1 MAIATNMYF
10 ECTVSYEKVLEN
22 GLQKKVSEL
31 YLVKAVSFTDAEK
44 VITEYITPY
53 ISGEFSI
60 QGIKRAKY
68 SELFTDS
75 EGARY
80 FKATVGFVT
89 LDEKSGKEKQ
99 SNSVMLVQADTLE
112 KALDNL
118 HKGMQGTLADY
129 KSVKIEE
136 TKLMDVVTENEVV
149 VKS

>member
-75 EGARY
+75 EGDRY

-118 HKGMQGTLADY
+118 QKGMQGTLADY

>member
-75 EGARY
+75 EGDRY

-89 LDEKSGKEKQ
+89 LDEKSGKKKQ
-99 SNSVMLVQADTLE
+99 SNSVMLVQADTL
-112 KALDNL
+112 
-118 HKGMQGTLADY
+118 
-129 KSVKIEE
+129 
-136 TKLMDVVTENEVV
+136 
-149 VKS
+149 